1 MNDVTSLRTDYA
13 KGALDEA
20 DVAAAPHEQLARWV
34 DEAVAAA
41 APEPNAM
48 ALTTVSA
55 AGSPSSRIVLLRG
68 LDAEGIVFYTNYES
82 RKGEELAATG
92 LAALLFFWPTLERQV
107 RVEGVVSRVPAA
119 VSEAY
124 FRSRPR
130 ESRIGAWAS
139 AQSRPLATREELERR
154 VAEVDAQFPGEDVP
168 LPPFWGGY
176 RVTPTRF
183 EFWQGRP
190 SRLHDRLVYELKT
203 PGGAWELARL
213 MP

>member
-20 DVAAAPHEQLARWV
+20 DVAAAPHEQLSRWV
-34 DEAVAAA
+34 DEAVAAN

-48 ALTTVSA
+48 ALTTVA
-55 AGSPSSRIVLLRG
+55 ADGKPSSRIVLLRG
-68 LDAEGIVFYTNYES
+68 LDAEGLVFYTNYES
-82 RKGEELAATG
+82 KKGEDLAATG
-92 LAALLFFWPTLERQV
+92 CAALLFFWPTLERQV
-107 RVEGVVSRVPAA
+107 RVEGAVSRVSAE

-139 AQSRPLATREELERR
+139 AQSRPLATREALARR
-154 VAEVDAQFPGEDVP
+154 VEEVDARFPGDDVP

-176 RVTPTRF
+176 RVVPERF

-190 SRLHDRLVYELKT
+190 SRLHDRLVYNLKAGD
-203 PGGAWELARL
+203 GGWALQRL

>member
-34 DEAVAAA
+34 DEAVAAN
-41 APEPNAM
+41 APEPHAM
-48 ALTTVSA
+48 ALTTVA
-55 AGSPSSRIVLLRG
+55 ADGKPSSRIVLLRG

-82 RKGEELAATG
+82 RKGDDLAATG
-92 LAALLFFWPTLERQV
+92 CAALLFFWPTLERQV
-107 RVEGVVSRVPAA
+107 RVEGAVSRVPTA

-139 AQSRPLATREELERR
+139 AQSQPLASREELARR
-154 VAEVDAQFPGEDVP
+154 FDEADARYPGDDVP

-176 RVTPTRF
+176 RVVPERF
-183 EFWQGRP
+183 ELWQGRP
-190 SRLHDRLVYELKT
+190 SRLHDRLVYQLKT
-203 PGGAWELARL
+203 ADGAWDLQRL